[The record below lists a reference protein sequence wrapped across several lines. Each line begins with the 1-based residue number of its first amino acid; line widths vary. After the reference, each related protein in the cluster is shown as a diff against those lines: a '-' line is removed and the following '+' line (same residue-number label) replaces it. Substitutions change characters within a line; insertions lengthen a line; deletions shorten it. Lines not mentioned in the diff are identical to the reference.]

1 MKKNL
6 KLSILFALIPL
17 IASISLV
24 QLNKQNAKKKTVQDI
39 YNNYVTITDDAGN
52 EITEQ
57 FKKKYEQAYQE
68 GQYSLIYEAL
78 EDVVYTKIQDHNG
91 NYVPIS

>member
-1 MKKNL
+1 MKKYL
-6 KLSILFALIPL
+6 KLSILLAIVLL

-24 QLNKQNAKKKTVQDI
+24 QRNKQNAKKEAVQDI
-39 YNNYVTITDDAGN
+39 YNNYVTLTDDAGN

-57 FKKKYEQAYQE
+57 FKKKYEEAYQE

-78 EDVVYTKIQDHNG
+78 EDVVYTKIQDRSG